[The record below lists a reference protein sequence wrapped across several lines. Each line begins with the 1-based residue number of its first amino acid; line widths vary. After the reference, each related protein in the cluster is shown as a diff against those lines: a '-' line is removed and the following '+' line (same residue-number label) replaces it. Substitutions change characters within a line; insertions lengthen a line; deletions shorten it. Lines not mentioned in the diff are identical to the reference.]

1 MSFNLIRN
9 ARVFFSTNVNAV
21 TGVLN
26 GFGCTTSNT
35 YEIQVLDGMSFSQN
49 TSSETVTLNE
59 AGATPVRGQ
68 RSFNTALDP
77 VDFSFS
83 TYMRPR
89 DGGTNITAEE
99 RVLWNAMFAVDAI
112 GGSNP
117 AWSEAPSVAT
127 CVTTN
132 SQKHQLQKFALI
144 ILLDGSSY
152 VIDNCV
158 LDTATVDFGLDAIA
172 TIAWTG
178 KGTALRQ
185 VSGLTATTG
194 ATVTFGG
201 ANGTQ
206 EVQTI
211 TVDATG
217 GTFTITYSGQTTSA
231 LAYNVSAGAMQTA
244 LEALSNIAPGD
255 VVVTGGVGAGGGGT
269 PYTLTWNSDQGDVAQ
284 PTTNAGSLTG
294 GASTATV
301 ATSTPGVSPTL
312 KGTATGKNTTAPF
325 IANKLSTLEV
335 TGGID
340 GTGTAYTIAL
350 TGGNLTISNN
360 VSYLVPANLG
370 VVNLPA
376 TYFTGTRSITGSLT
390 AYLRTG
396 STNSAGLLADMLASA
411 SSEVDPEFLV
421 LVAVGGST
429 NTVRVEFDMPA
440 CVLTIPAISTEQVI
454 SVNIN
459 FTAQGSSV
467 SAFDVGAANEL
478 EVRYYH
484 PNT

>member
-9 ARVFFSTNVNAV
+9 ARVFFSTNVDAV
-21 TGVLN
+21 TGVIKAL
-26 GFGCTTSNT
+26 GCTTSNT
-35 YEIQVLDGMSFSQN
+35 FEIQVLDGLSFSQN
-49 TSSETVTLNE
+49 TSSETVTLSEGGN
-59 AGATPVRGQ
+59 TPVRGQ

-99 RVLWNAMFAVDAI
+99 SVLWNAMFAVDAI
-112 GGSNP
+112 GGTNP
-117 AWSEAPSVAT
+117 SWSEAPSVAT
-127 CVTTN
+127 AVTIN
-132 SQKHQLQKFALI
+132 SQKHQLQKFGLI

-152 VIDNCV
+152 AIDNCV

-178 KGTALRQ
+178 KGTILRQ
-185 VSGLTATTG
+185 ISGLAASTG
-194 ATVTFGG
+194 GTVTFSG
-201 ANGTQ
+201 
-206 EVQTI
+206 
-211 TVDATG
+211 ATG
-217 GTFTITYSGQTTSA
+217 
-231 LAYNVSAGAMQTA
+231 V
-244 LEALSNIAPGD
+244 LE
-255 VVVTGGVGAGGGGT
+255 
-269 PYTLTWNSDQGDVAQ
+269 
-284 PTTNAGSLTG
+284 
-294 GASTATV
+294 
-301 ATSTPGVSPTL
+301 
-312 KGTATGKNTTAPF
+312 GTAKGKNTTAPF

-335 TGGID
+335 TAGID

-350 TGGNLTISNN
+350 TGGSLTISNN
-360 VSYLVPANLG
+360 VSYLTPANLG

-396 STNSAGLLADMLASA
+396 STNSAGLLADMLAAS

-421 LVAVGGST
+421 LVAVGGAS
-429 NTVRVEFDMPA
+429 NSVRVEFDMPA
-440 CVLTIPAISTEQVI
+440 CVLTIPAISTDQVV

-459 FTAQGSSV
+459 FTAQGSTA